1 MTESSIKNYNKQL
14 LILLKKIREKYNN
27 KIEKLI
33 ITIKSEKDYEKLK
46 HKIRSYNTIIQKVDT
61 IINIIDNVYTQDFFS
76 IINSYD
82 NMMNKIPNETLKKKI
97 YIID

>member
-1 MTESSIKNYNKQL
+1 MTESSIENYNKQL

-33 ITIKSEKDYEKLK
+33 ITIKSEKDYKKLRY
-46 HKIRSYNTIIQKVDT
+46 KIKSYITIIQKVDT

-76 IINSYD
+76 IIKSYE
-82 NMMNKIPNETLKKKI
+82 NIINKVSNEKLKKKI